1 MEVIVPTTSAI
12 REHNL
17 RLVLDALRSRRPA
30 SRADLAIQTE
40 LSKPT
45 VGGALRAFLEAGL
58 AREYGRT
65 TGRRGPSASLYDLV
79 PDAVLALGV
88 DIGARYIRFVLA
100 DLDGTRIEE
109 ESLPLPQP
117 TAEAVLGCL
126 SEIGSHLGPHAS
138 RIAAAAV
145 GTPGVIDP
153 LSGRIGSAPNISGWD
168 GLMAEVVLSEALGL
182 PVVVEND
189 VNLACLGEQAAGG
202 GAGVDSFVY
211 LNIGTGLGAGIV
223 LHGRLHRGARG
234 AAGEVGFLPVGPNPF
249 DLAAR
254 AHGGPMET
262 RLSSQGLAETAFR
275 LAAENQTAVPQ
286 PFDVQALFDAARR
299 GDALGRAVVTEAAR
313 GIAVCIAGLT
323 AVLDLDLV
331 LLGGGIGASDDLLLP
346 DIRTALAQLV
356 PVPPRIE
363 RASLGDR
370 AVRAGALSVALN
382 SAVGA
387 TVRRLAARP

>member
-1 MEVIVPTTSAI
+1 MEVDVPTTSAI

-17 RLVLDALRSRRPA
+17 RLVLDALRSRRPV
-30 SRADLAIQTE
+30 SRADLAIHTE

-79 PDAVLALGV
+79 ADAVLAVGV
-88 DIGARYIRFVLA
+88 DVGARYIRFVLA
-100 DLDGTRIEE
+100 DLDGTRVEE
-109 ESLPLPQP
+109 KSLPLPRP
-117 TAEAVLGCL
+117 TAKAVLGCL
-126 SEIGSHLGPHAS
+126 SEIGSRLGPRAS
-138 RIAAAAV
+138 RIAAAVV

-153 LSGRIGSAPNISGWD
+153 VSGRIGSAPNISGWD
-168 GLMAEVVLSEALGL
+168 GLLAEVVLSEALGL

-189 VNLACLGEQAAGG
+189 VNLACLGEQAAGA
-202 GAGVDSFVY
+202 GAGVDSFAY

-249 DLAAR
+249 DPAAR

-275 LAAENQTAVPQ
+275 LAAESNLAVPQ

-299 GDALGRAVVTEAAR
+299 GNALGRAVVTEAAR

-346 DIRTALAQLV
+346 DIRSALVQLV

-387 TVRRLAARP
+387 TVRRLAARA